1 MSNDNNILLLFVLIL
16 CLMIIFVRNKWFQV
30 PIMILTNVL
39 IYYFIYKTSMN
50 IYKNKNNI
58 KIFIS
63 RILIILFCI
72 LTSFHT
78 IYYTCF

>member
-1 MSNDNNILLLFVLIL
+1 MSNDNNIILLFVLIL
-16 CLMIIFVRNKWFQV
+16 CLMIIFIKNKWFQV
-30 PIMILTNVL
+30 PVMILTNVL

-58 KIFIS
+58 KLLIS
-63 RILIILFCI
+63 RIIIILFCI
-72 LTSFHT
+72 LTSFQT